1 MYQNI
6 LFDLDG
12 TLTDPAEGITNSV
25 AYALEKFGISV
36 ADHLELVPFIGPPLF
51 DSFRKYYGFSEKDGL
66 AAVAYYREYFRDRGI
81 FENRVFDG
89 TKELLDGLK
98 AAGRT
103 VVLATSKPEEFA
115 LRILDHFALTDY
127 FDTVAGATMDGRI
140 SQKPD
145 VVRYALA
152 KAAIPGPEQTVMVGD
167 RRHDIFGAM
176 ENGLDSVGVLY
187 GYGDRAELTAAG
199 ATYLVESPK
208 RVLEICLKE

>member
-25 AYALEKFGISV
+25 AYALEKFGIRV
-36 ADHLELVPFIGPPLF
+36 ADHRELYPFIGPPLI
-51 DSFRKYYGFSEKDGL
+51 DSFRKYYGFSEQDGL

-98 AAGRT
+98 SAGRT

-145 VVRYALA
+145 VVRYALE
-152 KAAIPGPEQTVMVGD
+152 KAALTDPEQTVMVGD
-167 RRHDIFGAM
+167 RKHDIFGAT

-199 ATYLVESPK
+199 ATYLAESPK
-208 RVLEICLKE
+208 QVLEICLKE